1 TQRLDDIK
9 GNYLI
14 PPYEDTLYN
23 IDLLREA
30 AKPTLFSDALT
41 DPINMLADMSNGSLA
56 RVGAISQKAEGQG
69 VGNQMV
75 GNPNYG
81 NW

>member
-1 TQRLDDIK
+1 MRQSSMAHRRTQRLDDIK

-56 RVGAISQKAEGQG
+56 RVGQVKYQ
-69 VGNQMV
+69 
-75 GNPNYG
+75 
-81 NW
+81 